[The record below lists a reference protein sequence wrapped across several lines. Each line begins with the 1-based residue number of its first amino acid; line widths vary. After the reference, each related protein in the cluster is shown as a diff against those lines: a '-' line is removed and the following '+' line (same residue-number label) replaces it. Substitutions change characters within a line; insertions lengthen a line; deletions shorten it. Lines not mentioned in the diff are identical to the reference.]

1 MRPFRKFIQNN
12 TIITNQRNL
21 FVLRFAVAPI
31 LGHPLFE
38 HPNGWILFTNVQFVR
53 DFFENGDAFLDAIAH
68 RFFDLGHGFAE
79 TRGPTS

>member
-1 MRPFRKFIQNN
+1 
-12 TIITNQRNL
+12 
-21 FVLRFAVAPI
+21 
-31 LGHPLFE
+31 
-38 HPNGWILFTNVQFVR
+38 VQFVR